1 MKRLFS
7 LALATCIGLAA
18 AAPAM
23 AADDAAA
30 KAAPSPTMM
39 QQVAQLQH
47 EWAVANYQTPE
58 KNKESAFK
66 SLVDKASALTAK
78 YPDRAEPKI
87 WEAIIRAGYAGA
99 MGGLQSLFS
108 AMPQMKQ
115 GRDLLLAA
123 EKIDPK
129 AMNGSVYTTLGSFY
143 YMVPGG
149 FIGFGD
155 DDKALAYLQKALE
168 IAPDDMDANY
178 FMGDY
183 WLHEKKYAKAVP
195 YFEKVLALPDVV
207 SRPIYSKGRKAEAA
221 AKLAQAKKHMH

>member
-1 MKRLFS
+1 MKRLLS
-7 LALATCIGLAA
+7 LALAACIGLAA
-18 AAPAM
+18 ATPAM
-23 AADDAAA
+23 AADDATTSAA
-30 KAAPSPTMM
+30 ML

-58 KNKESAFK
+58 KNKEAAFK
-66 SLVDKASALTAK
+66 SLVDKASALTAR
-78 YPDRAEPKI
+78 YPNRAEPKI

-155 DDKALAYLQKALE
+155 DDKALAYLKKALE
-168 IAPDDMDANY
+168 IAPDDIDANY

-221 AKLAQAKKHMH
+221 AKLSQAKKHIH

>member
-1 MKRLFS
+1 MTRLLS
-7 LALATCIGLAA
+7 LALAAGIALAS

-23 AADDAAA
+23 AADAAA
-30 KAAPSPTMM
+30 GLTMM

-58 KNKESAFK
+58 KNKEAAFK
-66 SLVDKASALTAK
+66 ALVDKASALTAR
-78 YPDRAEPKI
+78 YPDKAEPKI

-129 AMNGSVYTTLGSFY
+129 AMDGSIYTTLGSFY

-149 FIGFGD
+149 IIGFGD
-155 DDKALAYLQKALE
+155 DDKALVYLKKGLA
-168 IAPDDMDANY
+168 IAPNGMDANY

-183 WLHEKKYAKAVP
+183 WLHEKQYAKAVP
-195 YFEKVLALPDVV
+195 YFEKVLALPDVA

-221 AKLAQAKKHMH
+221 AKLAQAKKHIH

>member
-1 MKRLFS
+1 MTRLLS
-7 LALATCIGLAA
+7 LALAAGIALAS

-23 AADDAAA
+23 AADAAA
-30 KAAPSPTMM
+30 GLTMM

-58 KNKESAFK
+58 KNKEAAFK
-66 SLVDKASALTAK
+66 ALVDKASALTAR
-78 YPDRAEPKI
+78 YPDKAEPKI

-129 AMNGSVYTTLGSFY
+129 AMDGSIYTTLGRFY

-155 DDKALAYLQKALE
+155 DDKALAYLQKALA
-168 IAPDDMDANY
+168 IAPNDMDANY

-195 YFEKVLALPDVV
+195 YFEKVLALPDVA

-221 AKLAQAKKHMH
+221 AKLAQAKKHIH